1 MNNNLEK
8 ILRNHMNNNLEKI
21 LRNLMEKQFGKKIL
35 SNLMN
40 NNLENQSVLI
50 SARKAVQTF
59 VRPGE
64 SSLAKV

>member
-1 MNNNLEK
+1 
-8 ILRNHMNNNLEKI
+8 
-21 LRNLMEKQFGKKIL
+21 
-35 SNLMN
+35 MN